1 MIAATRRW
9 LRRNRNG
16 LAIAAGA
23 IGATYLVGQY
33 ILGKISEAR
42 ERAAL
47 DRIAKDKYVPEIG
60 WHRTST
66 DTSSSLKRR
75 FAQNQQDCTYT
86 VLALLPTV
94 TENVLSALPVE
105 QFTHELQQKKQER
118 LARAAG
124 EGAVSEISSA
134 PSSIMGGD
142 TASLSNFQTD
152 SFIHASQFVQEGQ
165 QPRPRKSKV
174 QIWNEIKIASITRAF
189 TLIYTLSL
197 LTILTR
203 IQLNLLGRL
212 NYLTSVISLASPPT
226 ERSNSISLEDHDDSN
241 LGSSANFGNEFETNR
256 RYLTFSWFL
265 LHRGY
270 AKILEE
276 VRTAVTEVFAGISP
290 TEAITARKLSDLT
303 LEVRKKIEG
312 PTEQE
317 RYATRWLPFV
327 LPPRQEEESVLVES
341 GVITPPSSS
350 SPTTPDPTSNAGPN
364 RSASTPINTSS
375 GPLRRLL
382 DETADLID
390 SPTFTRIHTLIL
402 NTLFSHLI
410 DVKVAE
416 QAFPRPTEV
425 SNLNTSGRIQE
436 VESDVTVVPAD
447 PRVKL
452 ATILAMLTRQAHAI
466 GNNGSD
472 PPNDYVQAVER
483 DVKELESFAAVIYAN
498 NLAQSV
504 EESRP
509 RTADSTIKS
518 ANGIG
523 VSDVGV
529 ETEGEMIESK
539 LEGAWSKVMGTS
551 FSSRQS

>member
-1 MIAATRRW
+1 M
-9 LRRNRNG
+9 
-16 LAIAAGA
+16 
-23 IGATYLVGQY
+23 GQDMTME
-33 ILGKISEAR
+33 G
-42 ERAAL
+42 
-47 DRIAKDKYVPEIG
+47 VPAN
-60 WHRTST
+60 TP
-66 DTSSSLKRR
+66 SSLKRR

-105 QFTHELQQKKQER
+105 QFTRELQQKKQER

-124 EGAVSEISSA
+124 EGTASEISSA

-142 TASLSNFQTD
+142 AASLPNFQTD
-152 SFIHASQFVQEGQ
+152 SFIHASQFVQDGQ
-165 QPRPRKSKV
+165 QPRARKSK
-174 QIWNEIKIASITRAF
+174 IHLWNEIKIASITRAF

-241 LGSSANFGNEFETNR
+241 LGSSANFGNDFETNR

-270 AKILEE
+270 GKILEE
-276 VRTAVTEVFAGISP
+276 VQAAVTEVFAGTSP
-290 TEAITARKLSDLT
+290 TEALTARRLSDLT

-312 PTEQE
+312 ATEQD
-317 RYATRWLPFV
+317 RYATRWLPFM
-327 LPPRQEEESVLVES
+327 LPPKEDEEAVLLES
-341 GVITPPSSS
+341 GVITPPSHSLA
-350 SPTTPDPTSNAGPN
+350 TMPN
-364 RSASTPINTSS
+364 SRSRPSLINTSND
-375 GPLRRLL
+375 PLRRLL

-416 QAFPRPTEV
+416 QAFPRPAEI
-425 SNLNTSGRIQE
+425 SNSDTTGRIQE
-436 VESDVTVVPAD
+436 VQSAVTVIPAE

-452 ATILAMLTRQAHAI
+452 ATILAVLTRQAHAI

-472 PPNDYVQAVER
+472 PLNDYVQAVDR

-498 NLAQSV
+498 NLTQSV

-509 RTADSTIKS
+509 KTADSTIKS
-518 ANGIG
+518 VDGTG
-523 VSDVGV
+523 VRHVNI
-529 ETEGEMIESK
+529 ETEGEMLESK

-551 FSSRQS
+551 FSSRSLGPR

>member
-1 MIAATRRW
+1 
-9 LRRNRNG
+9 
-16 LAIAAGA
+16 
-23 IGATYLVGQY
+23 
-33 ILGKISEAR
+33 
-42 ERAAL
+42 
-47 DRIAKDKYVPEIG
+47 
-60 WHRTST
+60 
-66 DTSSSLKRR
+66 
-75 FAQNQQDCTYT
+75 

-105 QFTHELQQKKQER
+105 QFTHELQQKKLER

-124 EGAVSEISSA
+124 EGTASEISSA
-134 PSSIMGGD
+134 PSSIVGGD

-165 QPRPRKSKV
+165 QPRARKSKI
-174 QIWNEIKIASITRAF
+174 QLWNEIKIASITRAF

-197 LTILTR
+197 LTLLTR

-241 LGSSANFGNEFETNR
+241 LGSSANFGNDFETNR

-270 AKILEE
+270 AKILED
-276 VRTAVTEVFAGISP
+276 VQAAVTEVFAGTSP
-290 TEAITARKLSDLT
+290 TEALTARKLSDLT
-303 LEVRKKIEG
+303 LDVRKKIEG
-312 PTEQE
+312 ATEQD
-317 RYATRWLPFV
+317 RYAKRWLPFM
-327 LPPRQEEESVLVES
+327 LPPKEEEEAVLLES

-350 SPTTPDPTSNAGPN
+350 SATTPNPTFGDGP
-364 RSASTPINTSS
+364 RRLGSSPINTSN

-382 DETADLID
+382 DETADLVD

-416 QAFPRPTEV
+416 QAFPRPPEI
-425 SNLNTSGRIQE
+425 SNSDTTGRIQE
-436 VESDVTVVPAD
+436 VQSAVTVIPAE

-452 ATILAMLTRQAHAI
+452 ATILAVLTRQAHAI

-472 PPNDYVQAVER
+472 PPNDYVQVVDK

-498 NLAQSV
+498 NLTQSV

-509 RTADSTIKS
+509 RTADSTIK
-518 ANGIG
+518 GVDGTG

-529 ETEGEMIESK
+529 ETEGEMLESK

-551 FSSRQS
+551 FSSR

>member
-23 IGATYLVGQY
+23 IGATYLAAQY
-33 ILGKISEAR
+33 ILGKISEAK

-47 DRIAKDKYVPEIG
+47 DRIAKDKYVEYLG
-60 WHRTST
+60 YKSNT
-66 DTSSSLKRR
+66 DSLPSLKRR

-105 QFTHELQQKKQER
+105 QFTQELQQKKQER
-118 LARAAG
+118 LARASG
-124 EGAVSEISSA
+124 EGAASEISSA
-134 PSSIMGGD
+134 PSSIVGAD

-165 QPRPRKSKV
+165 HPRPRKTKV
-174 QIWNEIKIASITRAF
+174 QLWNEIKIASISRAF
-189 TLIYTLSL
+189 TLIYTVSL
-197 LTILTR
+197 LTLLTR

-226 ERSNSISLEDHDDSN
+226 ERSNSISLEDHDDSH
-241 LGSSANFGNEFETNR
+241 LGSSANFGNDFETNR

-270 AKILEE
+270 AKILED
-276 VRTAVTEVFAGISP
+276 VRAAVNEVFGGVSP
-290 TEAITARKLSDLT
+290 TEALTARRLSDLT
-303 LEVRKKIEG
+303 LEVRKKVEG
-312 PTEQE
+312 ATEQD
-317 RYATRWLPFV
+317 RYATRWLPFM
-327 LPPRQEEESVLVES
+327 LPPRDEEESVLLES
-341 GVITPPSSS
+341 GVITPPLSSS
-350 SPTTPDPTSNAGPN
+350 ARTHDSISNSGPN
-364 RSASTPINTSS
+364 RSTPNLINTSS

-416 QAFPRPTEV
+416 QVFPRPPEV
-425 SNLNTSGRIQE
+425 ANTDTTGRIQE
-436 VESDVTVVPAD
+436 VDSAVTVVPAE
-447 PRVKL
+447 PRAKL
-452 ATILAMLTRQAHAI
+452 ATILAVLTRQAHAI

-472 PPNDYVQAVER
+472 PPNDYVQAVDR

-509 RTADSTIKS
+509 KTADSTLKS
-518 ANGIG
+518 ADGIA
-523 VSDVGV
+523 VTHVGI
-529 ETEGEMIESK
+529 ESEGEMLESK
-539 LEGAWSKVMGTS
+539 LEDVWSKVVHTS
-551 FSSRQS
+551 FSSR

>member
-1 MIAATRRW
+1 M
-9 LRRNRNG
+9 
-16 LAIAAGA
+16 
-23 IGATYLVGQY
+23 
-33 ILGKISEAR
+33 
-42 ERAAL
+42 
-47 DRIAKDKYVPEIG
+47 
-60 WHRTST
+60 
-66 DTSSSLKRR
+66 
-75 FAQNQQDCTYT
+75 
-86 VLALLPTV
+86 
-94 TENVLSALPVE
+94 PVE
-105 QFTHELQQKKQER
+105 QFTQELQQKKQER
-118 LARAAG
+118 LARASG
-124 EGAVSEISSA
+124 EGAASEISSA
-134 PSSIMGGD
+134 PSSIAGAD

-152 SFIHASQFVQEGQ
+152 SFIHASQFVQEGHL
-165 QPRPRKSKV
+165 PRSRKSKV
-174 QIWNEIKIASITRAF
+174 QLWNEIKIASISRAF

-197 LTILTR
+197 LTLLTR

-212 NYLTSVISLASPPT
+212 NYLTSVISLASPHT
-226 ERSNSISLEDHDDSN
+226 ERSNSISLEDHDDGN
-241 LGSSANFGNEFETNR
+241 LGSSANFGNDFETNR

-270 AKILEE
+270 AKILED
-276 VRTAVTEVFAGISP
+276 VRAAVTEVFGAVSP
-290 TEAITARKLSDLT
+290 TEALTARRLSDLT

-312 PTEQE
+312 ATEQD
-317 RYATRWLPFV
+317 RYATRWLPFM
-327 LPPRQEEESVLVES
+327 LPPREEEESILFES

-350 SPTTPDPTSNAGPN
+350 PTTTPDPASNSGPN
-364 RSASTPINTSS
+364 PSAPTLINTSS

-410 DVKVAE
+410 DIKVAE

-425 SNLNTSGRIQE
+425 SNSDNSGRIQE
-436 VESDVTVVPAD
+436 VESAVTVVPAE

-452 ATILAMLTRQAHAI
+452 ATILAVLTRQAHAI

-472 PPNDYVQAVER
+472 PPNDYVQAIDR

-509 RTADSTIKS
+509 KSADSTLKS
-518 ANGIG
+518 ADGIA

-529 ETEGEMIESK
+529 ESDMLESR
-539 LEGAWSKVMGTS
+539 LEGAWSKVIGTS
-551 FSSRQS
+551 FLGR

>member
-1 MIAATRRW
+1 MAQEVW
-9 LRRNRNG
+9 LCKQ
-16 LAIAAGA
+16 AC
-23 IGATYLVGQY
+23 
-33 ILGKISEAR
+33 
-42 ERAAL
+42 
-47 DRIAKDKYVPEIG
+47 
-60 WHRTST
+60 T
-66 DTSSSLKRR
+66 DTLSSLKRR

-124 EGAVSEISSA
+124 EGTASEISSA

-165 QPRPRKSKV
+165 QPRPKKSKV

-197 LTILTR
+197 LTLLTR

-212 NYLTSVISLASPPT
+212 NYLTSVISLASPAT

-241 LGSSANFGNEFETNR
+241 VASSANFGNDFETNR
-256 RYLTFSWFL
+256 RFLTFSWFL

-276 VRTAVTEVFAGISP
+276 VRTAVTEVFAGIPP

-303 LEVRKKIEG
+303 LEIRKRIEG
-312 PTEQE
+312 PTEQA

-327 LPPRQEEESVLVES
+327 LPPREEEESVLLES

-350 SPTTPDPTSNAGPN
+350 SATTPDPTSDSGPD
-364 RSASTPINTSS
+364 RSAPSLMNTSS

-425 SNLNTSGRIQE
+425 SNSDTSGRIQE
-436 VESDVTVVPAD
+436 VESAVTVVPAE

-452 ATILAMLTRQAHAI
+452 ATILAVLTRQAHAV

-472 PPNDYVQAVER
+472 PPNDYVQVVDR

-498 NLAQSV
+498 NLSRSV

-509 RTADSTIKS
+509 RTADSTVKS
-518 ANGIG
+518 AD
-523 VSDVGV
+523 DVGV
-529 ETEGEMIESK
+529 NDVGIENDGEMIESK

-551 FSSRQS
+551 FSSR